1 MNGLEA
7 QRRLAMKE
15 VISLTTKRVC
25 GLDLGDKTSAVCVCG
40 RAGEIEWEGRVRTTV
55 AGLAKRFKGVEP
67 MRIALETGTHSP
79 WVSRQLRQ
87 WGHEVIVAN
96 ASKVRLIGNSRRK
109 NDRLDARTLADLAS
123 VRPRLLSPIEH
134 LTAEAQAH
142 RGVLRSREV
151 LVRSRSSLILHARG
165 SVKAWGGRLASC
177 SAESFVKRAQG
188 GVPAELLAALSPI
201 LETIGELTARIKSYD
216 RQIEELLRSHYPQA
230 QRLRQVRGVG
240 PITALAFVLAVGDPQ
255 RFGKSRTVGAYFGL
269 TPAQRDSGSLRPQL
283 RISKQGDPYVRKL
296 LVQCAHYIL
305 GPHGVDSD
313 LRRVGERLAQVGGKN
328 GKKRAVVAVAR
339 KLAVLLH
346 RLLVSGQPY
355 EPLRSVN
362 LEQRPA
368 A

>member
-1 MNGLEA
+1 V
-7 QRRLAMKE
+7 KE

-25 GLDLGDKTSAVCVCG
+25 GLDLGDKTSAVCVYG
-40 RAGEIEWEGRVRTTV
+40 RGGEIEWEGRVRTTV

-67 MRIALETGTHSP
+67 MRIALETGMHSP

-123 VRPRLLSPIEH
+123 VRPRLLWPVEH
-134 LTAEAQAH
+134 LSAEAQAH
-142 RGVLRSREV
+142 RGVLRSREA
-151 LVRSRSSLILHARG
+151 LVRARSSLILHARG
-165 SVKAWGGRLASC
+165 LVKAWGGRLPCC
-177 SAESFVKRAQG
+177 SAESFVKKARAA
-188 GVPAELLAALSPI
+188 VPAELLAALAAI
-201 LETIGELTARIKSYD
+201 FETIGELTARIRSYD
-216 RQIEELLRSHYPQA
+216 RQIEELLKSQYPQA

-255 RFGKSRTVGAYFGL
+255 RFAKSRTVGAYFGL
-269 TPAQRDSGSLRPQL
+269 TPAQRDSGSLHPQL

-296 LVQCAHYIL
+296 LVQCAHYML
-305 GPHGVDSD
+305 GPYGVDSD
-313 LRRVGERLAQVGGKN
+313 LRRLGERLSQVGGKN

-362 LEQRPA
+362 LGSA

>member
-1 MNGLEA
+1 M
-7 QRRLAMKE
+7 RE

-40 RAGEIEWEGRVRTTV
+40 RGGEIEWEGRVRTTV
-55 AGLAKRFKGVEP
+55 AGLARRFKGVEP

-123 VRPRLLSPIEH
+123 VRPRLLSPVEH
-134 LTAEAQAH
+134 LSAEAQAH
-142 RGVLRSREV
+142 RAVLRSREV

-165 SVKAWGGRLASC
+165 LVKAWGGRLPAC
-177 SAESFVKRAQG
+177 SAESFVNKARGA
-188 GVPAELLAALSPI
+188 VPVELLPALEPI
-201 LETIGELTARIKSYD
+201 LAMVGELTARIRCYD
-216 RQIEELLRSHYPQA
+216 RQIEELLKTHYPQA

-255 RFGKSRTVGAYFGL
+255 RFAKSRTVGAYFGL
-269 TPAQRDSGSLRPQL
+269 TPAQRDSGSLHPQL

-296 LVQCAHYIL
+296 LVQCAHYML
-305 GPHGVDSD
+305 GPYGVDSD
-313 LRRVGERLAQVGGKN
+313 LRRLGERLAQAGGKN

-346 RLLVSGQPY
+346 RLLVSGQAY
-355 EPLRSVN
+355 EPLRQAG
-362 LEQRPA
+362 LAQRPA

>member
-1 MNGLEA
+1 M
-7 QRRLAMKE
+7 
-15 VISLTTKRVC
+15 
-25 GLDLGDKTSAVCVCG
+25 DLGDKTSAVCVCG
-40 RAGEIEWEGRVRTTV
+40 PGGEIEWEGRVRTTV
-55 AGLAKRFKGVEP
+55 AGLAKRFEAVAP
-67 MRIALETGTHSP
+67 MRIALEAGMHSP

-123 VRPRLLSPIEH
+123 VRPRLLWPVEH
-134 LTAEAQAH
+134 LSAEAQAH
-142 RGVLRSREV
+142 RGVLRSREA

-165 SVKAWGGRLASC
+165 LVKAWGGRLPSC
-177 SAESFVKRAQG
+177 SAESFEKKAQG
-188 GVPAELLAALSPI
+188 AVPAELLAALGPI
-201 LETIGELTARIKSYD
+201 LETVGELTARIKSYD

-240 PITALAFVLAVGDPQ
+240 PITALAFVLAVGNPQ
-255 RFGKSRTVGAYFGL
+255 RFAKSRTVGAYFGL
-269 TPAQRDSGSLRPQL
+269 VPAQRDSGSLRPQL

-296 LVQCAHYIL
+296 LVQCAHYML
-305 GPHGVDSD
+305 GPYGVDSD
-313 LRRVGERLAQVGGKN
+313 LRRLGERLSQVGGKN

-355 EPLRSVN
+355 EPLRSVGV
-362 LEQRPA
+362 EQRPA